1 MQNRFPMC
9 CWKLSPTERV
19 YLAWH
24 ETQANFL
31 LVNQGKKSF
40 VEYLRSIRLS
50 ILPSMALCGNKSLPS
65 QGYIDLMTQRAR
77 DCVVWLV
84 TQRAGGCFISFVTQ
98 RAGNCFLCLVTQRAK
113 DSVIWL
119 VTQRAKYSVIWLVT
133 LRAKDSVIWLV
144 TQRAKYSVIWLVTQ
158 RTRDCVLWL
167 VTGCAQKRCFTGAS
181 TDSRETGDYEG
192 REANC
197 SLPLSRIQRKSLTTT
212 LWGDQMKE
220 ILWTNYCSSSGTSLR
235 LKAHYHLKPNQQK
248 AKEKQKRNK

>member
-1 MQNRFPMC
+1 MQNHFPMC

-40 VEYLRSIRLS
+40 VECLRSIRLS

-65 QGYIDLMTQRAR
+65 QGYID
-77 DCVVWLV
+77 
-84 TQRAGGCFISFVTQ
+84 
-98 RAGNCFLCLVTQRAK
+98 
-113 DSVIWL
+113 
-119 VTQRAKYSVIWLVT
+119 
-133 LRAKDSVIWLV
+133 
-144 TQRAKYSVIWLVTQ
+144 LVTQ

-248 AKEKQKRNK
+248 AKEKQKINK

>member
-1 MQNRFPMC
+1 MQNYFPMC
-9 CWKLSPTERV
+9 CWKLSPTDRV

-24 ETQANFL
+24 ETLENFL

-84 TQRAGGCFISFVTQ
+84 KQRAGGCFISLVTQ

-113 DSVIWL
+113 DSVI
-119 VTQRAKYSVIWLVT
+119 R
-133 LRAKDSVIWLV
+133 LV

-167 VTGCAQKRCFTGAS
+167 MTGCAQKRCFTGAS

-248 AKEKQKRNK
+248 AKEKQKINK

>member
-1 MQNRFPMC
+1 MQNHFPMC

-40 VEYLRSIRLS
+40 VKYLRSIRLS
-50 ILPSMALCGNKSLPS
+50 ILPSMALCRNKWLPS

-84 TQRAGGCFISFVTQ
+84 TQRAEGYFISLVTQ
-98 RAGNCFLCLVTQRAK
+98 RAGNCFLCLVTQ
-113 DSVIWL
+113 
-119 VTQRAKYSVIWLVT
+119 
-133 LRAKDSVIWLV
+133 RAKDSVIWLV

-235 LKAHYHLKPNQQK
+235 LKAHHHLKPNQQK
-248 AKEKQKRNK
+248 AKEKQKINK

>member
-1 MQNRFPMC
+1 MQNHFPMC

-65 QGYIDLMTQRAR
+65 QGYIDLMTQRA
-77 DCVVWLV
+77 
-84 TQRAGGCFISFVTQ
+84 GGCFISLVTQ
-98 RAGNCFLCLVTQRAK
+98 RAGNCFLCLVTQ
-113 DSVIWL
+113 
-119 VTQRAKYSVIWLVT
+119 
-133 LRAKDSVIWLV
+133 RAKDSVIWLV

-167 VTGCAQKRCFTGAS
+167 VTGCAQRRCFTGAS
-181 TDSRETGDYEG
+181 TDSRETGDYEC

-235 LKAHYHLKPNQQK
+235 LKAHYPLKPNQQK
-248 AKEKQKRNK
+248 AKEKQKINK

>member
-1 MQNRFPMC
+1 MQNHFPMC

-40 VEYLRSIRLS
+40 VECLRSIRLS

-65 QGYIDLMTQRAR
+65 QGYIDLMTQRA
-77 DCVVWLV
+77 
-84 TQRAGGCFISFVTQ
+84 GGCFISLVTQ
-98 RAGNCFLCLVTQRAK
+98 RAGNCFLCLVTQ
-113 DSVIWL
+113 
-119 VTQRAKYSVIWLVT
+119 
-133 LRAKDSVIWLV
+133 RAKDSVIWLV

-248 AKEKQKRNK
+248 AKEKQKINK

>member
-1 MQNRFPMC
+1 MQNHFPMC

-65 QGYIDLMTQRAR
+65 QGYIDLMTQRA
-77 DCVVWLV
+77 
-84 TQRAGGCFISFVTQ
+84 GGCFISLVTQ

-119 VTQRAKYSVIWLVT
+119 VTQRAKH
-133 LRAKDSVIWLV
+133 
-144 TQRAKYSVIWLVTQ
+144 SVIWLVTQ

-248 AKEKQKRNK
+248 AKEKQKINK

>member
-1 MQNRFPMC
+1 MQNHFPMC

-84 TQRAGGCFISFVTQ
+84 KQRAGGCFISLVTQ
-98 RAGNCFLCLVTQRAK
+98 RAGNCFLCLVTQ
-113 DSVIWL
+113 
-119 VTQRAKYSVIWLVT
+119 
-133 LRAKDSVIWLV
+133 RAKDSVIWLV

-248 AKEKQKRNK
+248 AKEKQKINK

>member
-1 MQNRFPMC
+1 MQNHFPMC

-84 TQRAGGCFISFVTQ
+84 TQRAGGCFISLVTQ

-119 VTQRAKYSVIWLVT
+119 L
-133 LRAKDSVIWLV
+133 

-248 AKEKQKRNK
+248 AKEKQKINK

>member
-1 MQNRFPMC
+1 MQNHFPMC

-40 VEYLRSIRLS
+40 VECLRSIRLS

-84 TQRAGGCFISFVTQ
+84 KQRAGGCFVSLVTQ
-98 RAGNCFLCLVTQRAK
+98 RAGNCFLCLVTQ
-113 DSVIWL
+113 
-119 VTQRAKYSVIWLVT
+119 
-133 LRAKDSVIWLV
+133 RAKDSVIWLV

-248 AKEKQKRNK
+248 AKEKQKINK

>member
-1 MQNRFPMC
+1 MQNHFPMC

-31 LVNQGKKSF
+31 LVNQGQKSF
-40 VEYLRSIRLS
+40 VECLRSIRLS

-84 TQRAGGCFISFVTQ
+84 KQRAGGCFISLVTQ
-98 RAGNCFLCLVTQRAK
+98 RAGNCFLCLVTQ
-113 DSVIWL
+113 
-119 VTQRAKYSVIWLVT
+119 
-133 LRAKDSVIWLV
+133 RAKDSVIWLV

-248 AKEKQKRNK
+248 AKEKQKINK

>member
-1 MQNRFPMC
+1 MQNHFPMC

-84 TQRAGGCFISFVTQ
+84 TQRAGGCFISLVTQ

-119 VTQRAKYSVIWLVT
+119 LTQRAKYSVIL
-133 LRAKDSVIWLV
+133 
-144 TQRAKYSVIWLVTQ
+144 LVTQ

-181 TDSRETGDYEG
+181 TDSRETEG

-197 SLPLSRIQRKSLTTT
+197 SLPLSRIQRRSLTTT

-235 LKAHYHLKPNQQK
+235 LKAHYH
-248 AKEKQKRNK
+248 

>member
-1 MQNRFPMC
+1 MQNYFPMC
-9 CWKLSPTERV
+9 CWKLSPTDRV

-24 ETQANFL
+24 ETLANFL

-77 DCVVWLV
+77 DCIVWLV
-84 TQRAGGCFISFVTQ
+84 TQRAGGCFILPVTQ

-113 DSVIWL
+113 DSVI
-119 VTQRAKYSVIWLVT
+119 R
-133 LRAKDSVIWLV
+133 LV

-167 VTGCAQKRCFTGAS
+167 MTGCAQKRCFTGAS

-248 AKEKQKRNK
+248 AKEKQKINK

>member
-1 MQNRFPMC
+1 MQNHFPMC

-84 TQRAGGCFISFVTQ
+84 TQRAGGCFISLVTQ

-119 VTQRAKYSVIWLVT
+119 L
-133 LRAKDSVIWLV
+133 

-181 TDSRETGDYEG
+181 TDSRETGYYEG

-248 AKEKQKRNK
+248 AKEKQKINK

>member
-1 MQNRFPMC
+1 MQNHFPMC
-9 CWKLSPTERV
+9 CWKLSPTEKV

-98 RAGNCFLCLVTQRAK
+98 RAGNCFLCLVTQ
-113 DSVIWL
+113 
-119 VTQRAKYSVIWLVT
+119 
-133 LRAKDSVIWLV
+133 RAKDSVIWLV

>member
-1 MQNRFPMC
+1 MQNYFPMC
-9 CWKLSPTERV
+9 CWKLSPTDRV

-24 ETQANFL
+24 ETLANFL

-77 DCVVWLV
+77 DCIVWLV
-84 TQRAGGCFISFVTQ
+84 TQRAGGCFILLVTQ

-113 DSVIWL
+113 DSVI
-119 VTQRAKYSVIWLVT
+119 R
-133 LRAKDSVIWLV
+133 LV

-167 VTGCAQKRCFTGAS
+167 MTGCAQKRCFTGAS

-248 AKEKQKRNK
+248 AKEKQKINK

>member
-1 MQNRFPMC
+1 MQNHFPMC

-65 QGYIDLMTQRAR
+65 QGYIDLMTQRA
-77 DCVVWLV
+77 
-84 TQRAGGCFISFVTQ
+84 GGCFISLVTQ
-98 RAGNCFLCLVTQRAK
+98 RAGNCFLCLVTQ
-113 DSVIWL
+113 
-119 VTQRAKYSVIWLVT
+119 
-133 LRAKDSVIWLV
+133 RAKDSVIWLV

-197 SLPLSRIQRKSLTTT
+197 SKS
-212 LWGDQMKE
+212 DPEKE
-220 ILWTNYCSSSGTSLR
+220 FDYNIVRRSD
-235 LKAHYHLKPNQQK
+235 
-248 AKEKQKRNK
+248 ERNIVDELL

>member
-1 MQNRFPMC
+1 MQNHFPMC

-65 QGYIDLMTQRAR
+65 QGYIDLMTQRA
-77 DCVVWLV
+77 
-84 TQRAGGCFISFVTQ
+84 GGCFISLVTQ
-98 RAGNCFLCLVTQRAK
+98 RAGNCFLCLVTQ
-113 DSVIWL
+113 
-119 VTQRAKYSVIWLVT
+119 
-133 LRAKDSVIWLV
+133 RAKDSVIWLV

-167 VTGCAQKRCFTGAS
+167 VTGCAQRRCFTGAS
-181 TDSRETGDYEG
+181 TDSRETGDYEC

-248 AKEKQKRNK
+248 AKEKQKINK

>member
-1 MQNRFPMC
+1 MQNHFPMC

-50 ILPSMALCGNKSLPS
+50 ILPSMALCGNKWLPS
-65 QGYIDLMTQRAR
+65 QEYIDLMTQRAR

-84 TQRAGGCFISFVTQ
+84 TQRAGGYFISLVTQ
-98 RAGNCFLCLVTQRAK
+98 RAGNCFLCLVTQ
-113 DSVIWL
+113 
-119 VTQRAKYSVIWLVT
+119 
-133 LRAKDSVIWLV
+133 RAKDSVIWLV

-248 AKEKQKRNK
+248 AKEKQKINK

>member
-1 MQNRFPMC
+1 MQNHFPMC

-65 QGYIDLMTQRAR
+65 QGYIDLMTQRA
-77 DCVVWLV
+77 
-84 TQRAGGCFISFVTQ
+84 GGCFISLVTQ
-98 RAGNCFLCLVTQRAK
+98 RAGNCFLC
-113 DSVIWL
+113 
-119 VTQRAKYSVIWLVT
+119 
-133 LRAKDSVIWLV
+133 LV

-248 AKEKQKRNK
+248 AKEKQKINK

>member
-1 MQNRFPMC
+1 MQNHFPMC

-50 ILPSMALCGNKSLPS
+50 ILPSMALCGNKSLPL
-65 QGYIDLMTQRAR
+65 QGYIDLMTQRA
-77 DCVVWLV
+77 
-84 TQRAGGCFISFVTQ
+84 GGCFISLVTQ
-98 RAGNCFLCLVTQRAK
+98 RAGNCFLCLVTQ
-113 DSVIWL
+113 
-119 VTQRAKYSVIWLVT
+119 
-133 LRAKDSVIWLV
+133 RAKDSVIWLV

-248 AKEKQKRNK
+248 AKEKQKINK

>member
-1 MQNRFPMC
+1 MQNHFPMC

-65 QGYIDLMTQRAR
+65 QGYIDLMTQRAE
-77 DCVVWLV
+77 
-84 TQRAGGCFISFVTQ
+84 GCFISLVTQ
-98 RAGNCFLCLVTQRAK
+98 RAGNCFLCLVTQ
-113 DSVIWL
+113 
-119 VTQRAKYSVIWLVT
+119 
-133 LRAKDSVIWLV
+133 RAKDSVIWLV

-248 AKEKQKRNK
+248 AKEKQKINK

>member
-1 MQNRFPMC
+1 MQNHFPMC

-84 TQRAGGCFISFVTQ
+84 TQRAGGYFISLVTQ

-113 DSVIWL
+113 D
-119 VTQRAKYSVIWLVT
+119 
-133 LRAKDSVIWLV
+133 
-144 TQRAKYSVIWLVTQ
+144 SVIWLVTQ

-197 SLPLSRIQRKSLTTT
+197 SLPQSRIQRKSLTTT

-248 AKEKQKRNK
+248 AKEKQKINK

>member
-1 MQNRFPMC
+1 MQNHFPMC

-40 VEYLRSIRLS
+40 VECLRSIRLS

-65 QGYIDLMTQRAR
+65 QGYIDLMTQRA
-77 DCVVWLV
+77 
-84 TQRAGGCFISFVTQ
+84 GGCFISLVTQ
-98 RAGNCFLCLVTQRAK
+98 RAGNCFLC
-113 DSVIWL
+113 
-119 VTQRAKYSVIWLVT
+119 
-133 LRAKDSVIWLV
+133 LV

-248 AKEKQKRNK
+248 AKEKQKINK

>member
-1 MQNRFPMC
+1 MQNHFPMC

-84 TQRAGGCFISFVTQ
+84 TQRAGGCFISLVTQ

-119 VTQRAKYSVIWLVT
+119 L
-133 LRAKDSVIWLV
+133 

-181 TDSRETGDYEG
+181 TDSPEAGDYEG

-248 AKEKQKRNK
+248 AKEKQKINK

>member
-1 MQNRFPMC
+1 MQNHFPMC

-65 QGYIDLMTQRAR
+65 QGYIDLTTQRAR

-84 TQRAGGCFISFVTQ
+84 TQRAGGCFISLVTQ
-98 RAGNCFLCLVTQRAK
+98 RAGNCFLC
-113 DSVIWL
+113 
-119 VTQRAKYSVIWLVT
+119 
-133 LRAKDSVIWLV
+133 LV

-197 SLPLSRIQRKSLTTT
+197 SLPLNRIQRKSLTTT

-248 AKEKQKRNK
+248 AKEKQKINK

>member
-1 MQNRFPMC
+1 MQNHFPMC
-9 CWKLSPTERV
+9 CWKLSPTDRV

-24 ETQANFL
+24 ETLANFL

-84 TQRAGGCFISFVTQ
+84 TQRAGGCFISLVTQ
-98 RAGNCFLCLVTQRAK
+98 RAGNCFLCLVTQ
-113 DSVIWL
+113 
-119 VTQRAKYSVIWLVT
+119 
-133 LRAKDSVIWLV
+133 RAKDSVIWLV

-248 AKEKQKRNK
+248 AKEKQKINK

>member
-1 MQNRFPMC
+1 MQNHFPMC

-84 TQRAGGCFISFVTQ
+84 TQRAGGCFISLVTQ
-98 RAGNCFLCLVTQRAK
+98 RAGNCFLC
-113 DSVIWL
+113 
-119 VTQRAKYSVIWLVT
+119 
-133 LRAKDSVIWLV
+133 LV

-197 SLPLSRIQRKSLTTT
+197 SLPLNRIQRKSLTTT

-248 AKEKQKRNK
+248 AKEKQKINKWKMSEI

>member
-1 MQNRFPMC
+1 MQNHFPMC

-40 VEYLRSIRLS
+40 VEYLRSIKLS

-84 TQRAGGCFISFVTQ
+84 TQRAGGCFISLVTQ
-98 RAGNCFLCLVTQRAK
+98 RAGNCFLC
-113 DSVIWL
+113 
-119 VTQRAKYSVIWLVT
+119 
-133 LRAKDSVIWLV
+133 LV

-181 TDSRETGDYEG
+181 TDSPETGDYEG

-248 AKEKQKRNK
+248 AKEKQKTNKWKMSEI

>member
-1 MQNRFPMC
+1 MQNYFPMC
-9 CWKLSPTERV
+9 CWKLSPTDRV

-24 ETQANFL
+24 ETLANFL

-77 DCVVWLV
+77 DC
-84 TQRAGGCFISFVTQ
+84 FILLVTQ

-113 DSVIWL
+113 DSVI
-119 VTQRAKYSVIWLVT
+119 R
-133 LRAKDSVIWLV
+133 LV

-167 VTGCAQKRCFTGAS
+167 MTGCAQKRCFTGAS

-248 AKEKQKRNK
+248 AKEKQKINK

>member
-1 MQNRFPMC
+1 MQNHFPMC

-84 TQRAGGCFISFVTQ
+84 TQRAGGYFISLVTQ
-98 RAGNCFLCLVTQRAK
+98 RAGNCFLCLVTQ
-113 DSVIWL
+113 
-119 VTQRAKYSVIWLVT
+119 
-133 LRAKDSVIWLV
+133 RAKDSVIWLV

-248 AKEKQKRNK
+248 AKEKQKINK

>member
-1 MQNRFPMC
+1 MQNHFPMC

-77 DCVVWLV
+77 DC
-84 TQRAGGCFISFVTQ
+84 FILLVTQ

-113 DSVIWL
+113 DSVI
-119 VTQRAKYSVIWLVT
+119 R
-133 LRAKDSVIWLV
+133 LV

-167 VTGCAQKRCFTGAS
+167 MTGCAQKRCFTGAS

-248 AKEKQKRNK
+248 AKEKQKINK

>member
-1 MQNRFPMC
+1 MQNYFPMC
-9 CWKLSPTERV
+9 CWKLSPTDRV

-24 ETQANFL
+24 ETLANFL

-77 DCVVWLV
+77 DC
-84 TQRAGGCFISFVTQ
+84 FILLVTQ

-113 DSVIWL
+113 DSVI
-119 VTQRAKYSVIWLVT
+119 R
-133 LRAKDSVIWLV
+133 LV

-248 AKEKQKRNK
+248 AKEKQKINK

>member
-1 MQNRFPMC
+1 MQNHFPMC

-19 YLAWH
+19 YLTWH

-40 VEYLRSIRLS
+40 VECLRSIRLS

-84 TQRAGGCFISFVTQ
+84 KQRAGGCFISLVTQ
-98 RAGNCFLCLVTQRAK
+98 RAGNCFLCLVTQ
-113 DSVIWL
+113 
-119 VTQRAKYSVIWLVT
+119 
-133 LRAKDSVIWLV
+133 RAKDSVIWLV

-248 AKEKQKRNK
+248 AKEKQKINK

>member
-1 MQNRFPMC
+1 MQNHFPIC

-50 ILPSMALCGNKSLPS
+50 ILPSMALCGNKWLPS

-84 TQRAGGCFISFVTQ
+84 TQRAGGYFISLVTQ
-98 RAGNCFLCLVTQRAK
+98 RAGNCFLCLVTQ
-113 DSVIWL
+113 
-119 VTQRAKYSVIWLVT
+119 
-133 LRAKDSVIWLV
+133 RAKDSVIWLV

-248 AKEKQKRNK
+248 AKEKQKINK

>member
-1 MQNRFPMC
+1 MQNHFPMC

-77 DCVVWLV
+77 DCIVWLV
-84 TQRAGGCFISFVTQ
+84 TQRAGG
-98 RAGNCFLCLVTQRAK
+98 CFLCLVTQRAK
-113 DSVIWL
+113 DSVI
-119 VTQRAKYSVIWLVT
+119 R
-133 LRAKDSVIWLV
+133 LV

-167 VTGCAQKRCFTGAS
+167 MTGCAQKRCFTGAR

-197 SLPLSRIQRKSLTTT
+197 SLPLSRIQRKSLTAT

-248 AKEKQKRNK
+248 AKEKQKINK

>member
-1 MQNRFPMC
+1 MQNHFPMC

-40 VEYLRSIRLS
+40 VECLRSIRLS

-84 TQRAGGCFISFVTQ
+84 KQRAGGCFISLVTQ
-98 RAGNCFLCLVTQRAK
+98 RAGNCFLCLVTQ
-113 DSVIWL
+113 
-119 VTQRAKYSVIWLVT
+119 
-133 LRAKDSVIWLV
+133 RAKDSVIWLV

-248 AKEKQKRNK
+248 AKEKQKINK